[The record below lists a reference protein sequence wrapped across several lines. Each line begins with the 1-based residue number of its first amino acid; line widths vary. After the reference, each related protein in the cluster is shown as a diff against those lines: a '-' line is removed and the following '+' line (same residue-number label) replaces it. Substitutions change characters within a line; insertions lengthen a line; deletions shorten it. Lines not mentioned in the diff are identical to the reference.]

1 MSKKVI
7 LTGAAGAIGGAI
19 ATRLAADGWAV
30 VGMDRAFP
38 ETAVPLAE
46 RVEQDITDFPGLRAA
61 LRRIVA
67 GGEVRGL
74 VNCAGLTTVGRF
86 FDQAPEIW
94 EALIAVNL
102 MAAIH
107 ACHVVVPAMIEAGGG
122 SVVNIISDS
131 ARAGAA
137 GEAVYSA
144 AKGGIAA
151 FTRSLAQE
159 VGRSG
164 VRVNSVSPGPVRTPM
179 SAAHGDV
186 MEKLAR
192 KTPMKRVAETEDIAG
207 AVAFFLSDD
216 AAFVTGQTL
225 SVSGGLTM
233 VG

>member
-1 MSKKVI
+1 MIRRVI

-19 ATRLAADGWAV
+19 ATRLAAQGWSV
-30 VGMDRAFP
+30 VGIDRAFP
-38 ETAVPLAE
+38 DRSTALAE
-46 RVEQDITDFPGLRAA
+46 RIEQDLGDGPAVLETL
-61 LRRIVA
+61 A
-67 GGEVRGL
+67 GIIDGGHIHGL
-74 VNCAGLTTVGRF
+74 VNCAGVASVGRF
-86 FDQAPEIW
+86 LDQPSAVW
-94 EALIAVNL
+94 DRLIAINL
-102 MAAIH
+102 TAAIQTCH
-107 ACHVVVPAMIEAGGG
+107 AVVPAMIAAGGG

-144 AKGGIAA
+144 AKGGLAA

-159 VGRSG
+159 VGRFG

-186 MEKLAR
+186 MAKLAA
-192 KTPMKRVAETEDIAG
+192 KTPMKRVAEPEDIAG
-207 AVAFFLSDD
+207 AVGFFLGDD